1 MPTWTDEDALE
12 AAADWLWIPEG
23 SDVADGDITLIRR
36 PAWAGGSVAV
46 ERTRSARPVADLVD
60 EAAATARAWGA
71 AVLQWA
77 VRDDAPELG
86 TELTRRGAEV
96 ADALDILA
104 LPLPD
109 VPQPVPGPGVSARL
123 VETRDD
129 VMALGRINAAVW
141 GDPPLDD
148 ERLAAELADVRRALA
163 DGTGFRVLATVD
175 REPAA
180 AGGVTLARGPRG
192 LGTVARLWGAATLE
206 PLRGR
211 GAYRAVLAER
221 LRVSAARG
229 ATLALV
235 KGRVTTS
242 APILARAGFR
252 RVGGERRFHLPL

>member
-1 MPTWTDEDALE
+1 MPIWTDEDALE

-23 SDVADGDITLIRR
+23 SDVVDGDITLIRR

-46 ERTRSARPVADLVD
+46 ERTRSTRPVADLVD
-60 EAAATARAWGA
+60 EAAATALAWGA
-71 AVLQWA
+71 AVLQW
-77 VRDDAPELG
+77 VVPDDAPELAV
-86 TELTRRGAEV
+86 ELEGRGAEV

-104 LPLPD
+104 LPLADRPE
-109 VPQPVPGPGVSARL
+109 PPPKAGVSARL

-129 VMALGRINAAVW
+129 VIAIGRINAAVW
-141 GDPPLDD
+141 GDAPLDD
-148 ERLAAELADVRRALA
+148 ERLSAELGHVRRALA

-175 REPAA
+175 GEPACT
-180 AGGVTLARGPRG
+180 GGVTLAPGPRG

-221 LRVSAARG
+221 LRISAARG

-252 RVGGERRFHLPL
+252 RVGGERRFHLSL